1 MTTQQDTD
9 QWVEVTVT
17 IVEYWVT
24 EQEFHSF
31 TDTIAVNTAGKDEQS
46 ILGEV
51 IDEAEHGLVFHPC
64 QPVKGGDVVR
74 MSLNTSIISTTTI
87 EEN

>member
-31 TDTIAVNTAGKDEQS
+31 TDTIAVNTVGKDEQS
-46 ILGEV
+46 ILGEA